1 MKTRVLVPAVL
12 FAMVAAGC
20 NDMPKLG
27 GGPTYGDSSGAVTS
41 QSERSGKITALETVQ
56 VDEKY
61 KFGVGTAV
69 GAVAGGLLGS
79 QIGKGDGSTLGAVLG
94 AAAGAVAGTAVESKM
109 KKQDAQR
116 VTVKMSTGGD
126 VTIVQ
131 PVDARLKSGMNV
143 RVEGSGES
151 ARVVPQ

>member
-1 MKTRVLVPAVL
+1 MKQGMLVPVIL
-12 FAMVAAGC
+12 LAMEMGGC
-20 NDMPKLG
+20 SDMPQLG
-27 GGPTYGDSSGAVTS
+27 GGPTYGDTSGSVASQNERNGRITS
-41 QSERSGKITALETVQ
+41 LETVQ
-56 VDEKY
+56 VDESY

-94 AAAGAVAGTAVESKM
+94 AAAGAVAGTAVQSKM

-116 VTVKMSTGGD
+116 VNVRMATGGD
-126 VTIVQ
+126 VTILQ
-131 PVDARLKSGMNV
+131 PVDARLNTGMYV
-143 RVEGSGES
+143 RVEGSGDS

>member
-1 MKTRVLVPAVL
+1 MKLRTLVPAIL
-12 FAMVAAGC
+12 FTMGVGGC
-20 NDMPKLG
+20 SDMPQLG
-27 GGPTYGDSSGAVTS
+27 GGPKYGDTSGSVAS
-41 QSERSGKITALETVQ
+41 QSDRNGKITALDVVQ
-56 VDEKY
+56 VDENY

-94 AAAGAVAGTAVESKM
+94 AAAGAVAGTAVESKV

-116 VTVKMSTGGD
+116 VTVKMATGGE
-126 VTIVQ
+126 VTILQ
-131 PVDARLKSGMNV
+131 PADSRLNSGMNV